1 MKASLLKALVVATS
15 LAFSTGAAQ
24 AAISPLFSTTV
35 IEDDNLDYISFDA
48 NQNGILDVG
57 DQLRS
62 ILDFGAVVSVPP
74 GSSYDPSELTGYS
87 EIEVIS
93 KTLLF
98 GSTYNIVFGPTAAF
112 AATYGAGAMVA
123 LFDDPSNNL
132 NLTASCTSVAGC
144 LPAATDG
151 ALWMVLGL
159 GDADDGWFSV
169 GSDNV
174 GAASLLGPA
183 TKVATVNF
191 ALSILTN
198 NSGYQFNEQA
208 VPCIIGFP
216 CSGDSMTDVIGSAD
230 ILGGQGL
237 AAGHVRSDT
246 DATLSVVPEPAS
258 LALVGLGLLGLG
270 ALRRRQA

>member
-1 MKASLLKALVVATS
+1 MKLSTLKTLVVATG
-15 LAFSTGAAQ
+15 LALSVGAAQ
-24 AAISPLFSTTV
+24 AAITPLFSTTL
-35 IEDDNLDYISFDA
+35 IEDDNLDTMTLDA
-48 NQNGILDVG
+48 NGNGILDVG
-57 DQLRS
+57 DQLTS
-62 ILDFGAVVSVPP
+62 ILDFGKVLSVPP
-74 GSSYDPSELTGYS
+74 GSSYDPTELTGYS
-87 EIEVIS
+87 QIEVVS
-93 KTLLF
+93 KVALGPGTF
-98 GSTYNIVFGPTAAF
+98 RIDFAPTAAF

-123 LFDDPSNNL
+123 LFDDPADNL
-132 NLTASCTSVAGC
+132 NLTSACTSVAGC
-144 LPAATDG
+144 LPSAIDG

-159 GDADDGWFSV
+159 GDLDDGWFSV

-174 GAASLLGPA
+174 GAASTLGAA

-198 NSGYQFNEQA
+198 NTGYLFNEQA

-216 CSGDSMTDVIGSAD
+216 CAGDGNTDVIGSAD
-230 ILGGQGL
+230 ILGGAGL

-246 DATLSVVPEPAS
+246 DATLSAIPEPAS